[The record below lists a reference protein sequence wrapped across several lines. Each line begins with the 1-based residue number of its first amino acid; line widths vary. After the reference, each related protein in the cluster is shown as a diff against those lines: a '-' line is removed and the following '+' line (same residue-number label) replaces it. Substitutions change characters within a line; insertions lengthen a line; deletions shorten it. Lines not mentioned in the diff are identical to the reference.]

1 MTFRKIQTTNLVS
14 SDTAFTDPLLVLN
27 KDGTVT
33 TDVGFLGRTGTN
45 TYTGLVRDSDTNKYI
60 LIDSIDVSNQSSND
74 ISATDAS
81 LTKATLEIGTLNTEN
96 FALSS
101 TDAGSSAGPD
111 FILYRDSASPTS
123 GDYIGQIQFKGKNS
137 NGGDEIYAKV
147 TGKIS
152 DSTLGSE
159 DGLIETAIKGNGS
172 FTIVSRQKS
181 DELQLLNGTG
191 LDVAGNVTVGGDF
204 IVNGT
209 VTGISNSDVGLSNI
223 SDAGY
228 GIDIN
233 GKLAI
238 SGDIDMSHGSTLELE
253 LGTVN
258 FSNSTVVFNN
268 ATVAGLDHETV
279 GLDNIENAAYGV
291 NVTGKV
297 AATDGLEVSVGGTID
312 AQACTIDLRQSTV
325 LFNGAT
331 VGGLDASVSTSVSQ
345 PSNPS
350 AGDLW
355 FDTSVDKLYVYNSN
369 SVTWVNVS
377 DLSNYSIQD
386 LSDIDSVDTPAA
398 SDMLLYDGATWGFVN
413 YEDEINT
420 RISANNAGLTAIGL
434 SDIGH
439 TGDTVEDGDFLL
451 YDLATGKFGFV
462 NFQQEV
468 VAYANSQISST
479 LSSVNQHI
487 IPASNITFDLGSP
500 TKAWRDIYVGPGSL
514 YVNGK
519 KVLEDDSDTI
529 TFSTDANQ
537 DLRITTHGTGSIEL
551 FTQGTGNI
559 QVKSTL
565 QMEDGKKITNS
576 AGNPVQF
583 GDKIDMDNNQIVNM
597 AAPTAD
603 GHAANKTYVDTLV
616 SNIDLSAYAT
626 QTYVDSAVAGV
637 VDSAP
642 GTLNTLNELAAALG
656 DDENFA
662 TTMTTSL
669 AAKADITY
677 VDTQIANNSG
687 GSSVTVSSTAPS
699 NPSEGD
705 MWWDDE
711 DGLLNVY
718 YDGAWVEASPASS
731 SVAQGA
737 GSGLDA
743 DLLDGIEASGFYQ
756 TGVEISVPTLRITSN
771 TDASAT
777 STGHGFQVGDTT
789 GNNIIIDNNEMLAR
803 DNGVISTLHFQ
814 ADGGKVIFGNN
825 TVNKVTIEDGE
836 ITATGDVTAYS
847 DDSLK
852 TNVQTITGALS
863 KVEQVTGVTFDRIS
877 DGSTSTGV
885 IAQELEAVLPEAVKT
900 DDAGLKHVAY
910 GNITGLLIEAVKE
923 LDTKYQNQIKELQNQ
938 IKELKRNG

>member
-14 SDTAFTDPLLVLN
+14 SDTSFTDPLIILN
-27 KDGTVT
+27 KDGTIT
-33 TDVGFLGRTGTN
+33 TDVGFLGRTGAN
-45 TYTGLVRDSDTNKYI
+45 TYTGLIRDSDTSKYI

-74 ISATDAS
+74 ISAADAS
-81 LTKATLEIGTLNTEN
+81 LTKATLE
-96 FALSS
+96 
-101 TDAGSSAGPD
+101 
-111 FILYRDSASPTS
+111 
-123 GDYIGQIQFKGKNS
+123 
-137 NGGDEIYAKV
+137 V
-147 TGKIS
+147 
-152 DSTLGSE
+152 
-159 DGLIETAIKGNGS
+159 
-172 FTIVSRQKS
+172 
-181 DELQLLNGTG
+181 
-191 LDVAGNVTVGGDF
+191 GDF

-209 VTGISNSDVGLSNI
+209 VTGITNSDVGLSNI

-228 GIDIN
+228 GIDIT

-291 NVTGKV
+291 NVTGRV
-297 AATDGLEVSVGGTID
+297 AATDGLEVSLGGTID

-355 FDTSVDKLYVYNSN
+355 FDTSVNKLYVYNSN

-398 SDMLLYDGATWGFVN
+398 SDMLLYDGTTWGFVN

-420 RISANNAGLTAIGL
+420 RISANNTGLTAIGL

-487 IPASNITFDLGSP
+487 IPASDITFDLGSP

-537 DLRITTHGTGSIEL
+537 DLRVTTHGTGSIEL

-565 QMEDGKKITNS
+565 QIEDGKKITNS

-583 GDKIDMDNNQIVNM
+583 GDKIDMDNNQIINVS
-597 AAPTAD
+597 APTAD
-603 GHAANKTYVDTLV
+603 GHATNKTYVDTLV
-616 SNIDLSAYAT
+616 SNIDLSSYAT

-662 TTMTTSL
+662 TTMTTALS
-669 AAKADITY
+669 AKADITY

-743 DLLDGIEASGFYQ
+743 DLLDGYEASDFMLSSYTSSDMVAWDLTTPGLS
-756 TGVEISVPTLRITSN
+756 TGAIHIGAQSSTANAGPAITFGAR
-771 TDASAT
+771 DASNGTNAQAGIYINSDGSYGTKMVLAT
-777 STGHGFQVGDTT
+777 TS
-789 GNNIIIDNNEMLAR
+789 
-803 DNGVISTLHFQ
+803 SY
-814 ADGGKVIFGNN
+814 
-825 TVNKVTIEDGE
+825 
-836 ITATGDVTAYS
+836 ATGSMGSVVIDHVGNMVVKADVTAYS

-852 TNVQTITGALS
+852 TNIQPIQGALG
-863 KVEQVTGVTFDRIS
+863 KVEQVTGVTFERIE
-877 DGSTSTGV
+877 DGSVSTGV
-885 IAQELEAVLPEAVKT
+885 VAQELEAVLPEAVKT